1 MSIEAYPSPNGVLT
15 SLIWR
20 KTATGGETSLS
31 GYDNA
36 NQVLSYTPGQEQVY
50 LNGIL
55 LVRGDDYTAT
65 NGTSIT
71 GLTALAASDYI
82 QVNCYNNF
90 SLASL
95 PGTSIVGEV
104 PVGNIPST
112 IARIASPTFTGVPAA
127 PTASTGTDTTQ
138 IATTAFVQTAV
149 NTLIASAPTALN
161 TLNELAAALGN
172 DANYATTVTNALAA
186 KASLT
191 GSETLTNKT
200 LTDPKINQS
209 INNNTSTS
217 YTVVL
222 TDNNKIVT
230 SNNASAQT
238 IYIPTNAS
246 VAFPVGARIDFA
258 WITGAGQPTI
268 TATSSGTTTIL
279 STGATSTSPKLRV
292 VNSMASAVQIAT
304 DIWLVTGDV
313 S

>member
-1 MSIEAYPSPNGVLT
+1 MSIQSYPSPNGVLT

-20 KTATGGETSLS
+20 KTAAGAETSLS
-31 GYDNA
+31 GYDNN
-36 NQVLSYTPGQEQVY
+36 NQALSYTPGQEQVY

-71 GLTALAASDYI
+71 NLSALAADDYVQI
-82 QVNCYNNF
+82 NCYNNF
-90 SLASL
+90 SVASV
-95 PGTSIVGEV
+95 PSTSINGEI

-112 IARIASPTFTGVPAA
+112 IARVAGPTFTGVPAA
-127 PTASTGTDTTQ
+127 PTASAGTNTTQ
-138 IATTAFVQTAV
+138 IATTAFVTTAIGNV
-149 NTLIASAPTALN
+149 IDAAPGALD
-161 TLNELAAALGN
+161 TLNELAAALGD
-172 DANYATTVTNALAA
+172 DANYASTVTTALSE

-200 LTDPKINQS
+200 LTDPKINQA

-217 YTVVL
+217 YTLVL

-230 SNNASAQT
+230 TNNASAQT
-238 IYIPTNAS
+238 ISIPTNAS
-246 VAFPVGARIDFA
+246 VAFPVGARVDFA

-268 TATSSGTTTIL
+268 TAASSGTTTIL

-292 VNSMASAVQIAT
+292 VNSMASAVKIAT
-304 DIWLVTGDV
+304 DVWLVTGDV

>member
-1 MSIEAYPSPNGVLT
+1 MTIEAYPSPNGVLT

-20 KTATGGETSLS
+20 FTATGSETSLS
-31 GYDNA
+31 GYDDA
-36 NQVLSYTPGQEQVY
+36 NQALSYTPGQEQVY

-55 LVRGDDYTAT
+55 LVRGEDYTAT

-90 SLASL
+90 SVASF
-95 PGTSIVGEV
+95 PASGIVGEV
-104 PVGNIPST
+104 PVANIPST
-112 IARIASPTFTGVPAA
+112 IARVASPTFTGVPAA

-149 NTLIASAPTALN
+149 NGLIDAAPTALN
-161 TLNELAAALGN
+161 TLNELAAALGD
-172 DANYATTVTNALAA
+172 DANYASTVTTALSE

-200 LTDPKINQS
+200 LTDPKINQA
-209 INNNTSTS
+209 ITANTSTS
-217 YTVVL
+217 YTLVL

-238 IYIPTNAS
+238 ISIPTNAS
-246 VAFPVGARIDFA
+246 VAFPVGARVDFA

-268 TATSSGTTTIL
+268 TAASSGTTTIL

-292 VNSMASAVQIAT
+292 VNSMASAVKIAT
-304 DIWLVTGDV
+304 DTWLVTGDV